1 VVPKADKADPVARAA
16 RVDPAVQ
23 VALTRQQP
31 RRILPNRIEGSGHRL
46 MGPPGDRMI
55 CDL

>member
-1 VVPKADKADPVARAA
+1 MVPKADKADPVARAA